1 MWPHFTTRGR
11 MLQNVGACFKFQM
24 NELEEVLQSH
34 ILWITWT
41 IYTVKKS
48 QINLQTVK
56 FLKNMPIQLS
66 N

>member
-1 MWPHFTTRGR
+1 
-11 MLQNVGACFKFQM
+11 M